1 MDITVVIRFVLGIFL
16 LIVGAEWL
24 VRGASR
30 LASALGMT
38 PLVIGITVVAF
49 GTSAP
54 EFAVCTLSAL
64 SGKGDIALGNVVGSN
79 IFNILFILGISA
91 LIVPHRVNR
100 QLVYWDIPVMIGVSG
115 VLYLLAADGKLGH
128 LEAILLLAGI
138 VLYIAWLILRGQREE
153 SPIPKHISVPSK
165 EEESAE
171 KQYVFGF
178 NGLLVLGGLAL
189 LILGARWLVS
199 ASATIARAAG
209 LSELII
215 GLTIVSVGTSLP
227 EVATSIVAAIRG
239 ERDIA
244 VGNIVGSNL
253 MNLLGVLGLSVAV
266 SPSGIPVASAAL
278 AFDIPIMFAVALI
291 CLPIVFTR
299 HKIARW
305 EGALLLFYYT
315 TYILYLIL
323 DAKEHDALPQYSKTM
338 LFFVLPVTT
347 VAIFAVATS
356 QIRRMHGLIR
366 RIGA

>member
-1 MDITVVIRFVLGIFL
+1 MIA
-16 LIVGAEWL
+16 GAEWL

-54 EFAVCTLSAL
+54 EFAVCVLSSL

-128 LEAILLLAGI
+128 PEAILFLAGI
-138 VLYIAWLILRGQREE
+138 VLYMTWSILRGRRREE
-153 SPIPKHISVPSK
+153 SPIPQNIPVPSK
-165 EEESAE
+165 GEGTTE
-171 KQYVFGF
+171 KKYVLAF

-189 LILGARWLVS
+189 LVLGARWLVY

-227 EVATSIVAAIRG
+227 EVAASIVAAIRG

-253 MNLLGVLGLSVAV
+253 LNLLGVLGLSVAV
-266 SPSGIPVASAAL
+266 SPSGIPVPSEAL
-278 AFDIPIMFAVALI
+278 AFDIPVMFAVALI
-291 CLPIVFTR
+291 CLPILFTR

-305 EGALLLFYYT
+305 EGALFLFYYT

-338 LFFVLPVTT
+338 LFFVLPITIVVISI
-347 VAIFAVATS
+347 VAMS
-356 QIRRMHGLIR
+356 QLRRMRSLIR
-366 RIGA
+366 KYGG